1 MIAIAKEPLYSGTL
15 RTTVTFLILGLCL
28 LLSPWTALAEV
39 GNMVVVN
46 GQVSILRGGQLP
58 AVTATVGTEV
68 NVGDF
73 VRTKSS
79 SGCEIRFRD
88 GNVIKVGPRSRID
101 ISEYAVDRD
110 TRSIGL
116 SRGKVEAVVVP
127 PLQKDTKLQP
137 KRFEIHT
144 PNAVAGVRGTDYLV
158 FYEGNATGVLVIS
171 LHDGDTVYAYS
182 LLTPEQLVDLPAGFI
197 TYIRGN
203 QSPTN
208 PRQATDAEISALL
221 RELLA
226 LMGSEDPWY
235 LLAVDD
241 VNQEGNFEYV
251 PVSDTFPEL
260 LQAAYEVGQIN
271 LSGNNFEFSIDNMT
285 VRFLSATEGS
295 SPSMWLSTDINGS
308 WATEGAYNL
317 TDSTAFLSSP
327 DTAGGY
333 GSASFTITEW
343 DTTTGRWTADIIGN
357 ASNVTQNGNYIDFSG
372 TGAGSGV
379 VDYWTGTFTGT
390 AGGTATS
397 QPEAYIITGQ

>member
-1 MIAIAKEPLYSGTL
+1 MIANETLYTGIL
-15 RTTVTFLILGLCL
+15 RTAVTFLILGLCL
-28 LLSPWTALAEV
+28 LLFPWAALAEV
-39 GNMVVVN
+39 GNIVVVN

-79 SGCEIRFRD
+79 SGCEIRFTD

-116 SRGKVEAVVVP
+116 SRGKVEAVIVP
-127 PLQKDTKLQP
+127 PVQKDTKVQP

-171 LHDGDTVYAYS
+171 LHGGDTVYAYS
-182 LLTPEQLVDLPAGFI
+182 LLTPEQLVNLPAGFI

-203 QSPTN
+203 QSPTD
-208 PRQATDAEISALL
+208 PRQASDAEISALL

-235 LLAVDD
+235 LLAGDG
-241 VNQEGNFEYV
+241 VNQEGNLEYV
-251 PVSDTFPEL
+251 PISDTFPDL
-260 LQAAYEVGQIN
+260 LQTAYEVGQIN
-271 LSGNNFEFSIDNMT
+271 LSGYGPDFDINNMT
-285 VRFLSATEGS
+285 VRFLSATEGG
-295 SPSMWLSTDINGS
+295 SPSMWLSTDIKGS
-308 WATEGAYNL
+308 WSDTTITPGE
-317 TDSTAFLSSP
+317 STTYLYSGE
-327 DTAGGY
+327 TAGY
-333 GSASFTITEW
+333 GGGNFTITEW
-343 DTTTGRWTADIIGN
+343 DMATGRWTATIDGY
-357 ASNVTQNGNYIDFSG
+357 ASGVTQGRDYIDFSG
-372 TGAGSGV
+372 TGAGSGNL
-379 VDYWTGTFTGT
+379 DNWQGTFTGT
-390 AGGTATS
+390 AGGGATS
-397 QPEAYIITGQ
+397 SPYAP